1 MTRRPI
7 GLSVPYRMVRMDEL
21 TPEAQQER
29 KRCEDLIRNAM
40 RRNQDNV
47 LMTQKLKRLLV
58 KVQGPDAP
66 KRKQSTGNTG
76 GLLTVQLELPF
87 DN

>member
-1 MTRRPI
+1 M
-7 GLSVPYRMVRMDEL
+7 RMDEL
-21 TPEAQQER
+21 TYEAQEER
-29 KRCEDLIRNAM
+29 KRCEALIRNAI
-40 RRNQDNV
+40 RRNQDSIA
-47 LMTQKLKRLLV
+47 LSEKLKRLLV

-66 KRKQSTGNTG
+66 KRKKSTGKNG

>member
-1 MTRRPI
+1 MTRTPI
-7 GLSVPYRMVRMDEL
+7 GLSVPYRMIRMDEL

-29 KRCEDLIRNAM
+29 KRCEDLIRNAI
-40 RRNQDNV
+40 RRNQDSV
-47 LMTQKLKRLLV
+47 ALTEKLKRLLV

-66 KRKQSTGNTG
+66 KRKKSTGKNG

>member
-1 MTRRPI
+1 MTRTPI

-29 KRCEDLIRNAM
+29 KRCETLIRNVI
-40 RRNQDNV
+40 RRNQNN
-47 LMTQKLKRLLV
+47 LLLAEKLKDVLS
-58 KVQGPDAP
+58 KVQGPQEP
-66 KRKQSTGNTG
+66 KRKKSTGDNG